1 MADFEF
7 QQNSDVCTAC
17 SGNGKL
23 LCCDGCWRAF
33 HFTCFDPP
41 LEPRD
46 AETDDGKWFCYKC
59 RASRSDFL
67 RPERAVFGELGSEL
81 NKKNPVSFNLP
92 YAIRD
97 YFEGVKTG
105 DEGEYEEASVVKANR
120 LAHSIHIRF
129 RPPEKDEL
137 TVAQGTG
144 WLRGI
149 SE

>member
-1 MADFEF
+1 MPLLPTSTADYTQCFWDGFIANFEI

-17 SGNGKL
+17 SGSGKL

-59 RASRSDFL
+59 RAAQFEL
-67 RPERAVFGELGSEL
+67 PKPERSVFGELVNEL
-81 NKKNPVSFNLP
+81 TKKNPVSFNLP
-92 YAIRD
+92 VSIRE

-105 DEGEYEEASVVKANR
+105 DEGEYEEASVVKAN
-120 LAHSIHIRF
+120 
-129 RPPEKDEL
+129 K
-137 TVAQGTG
+137 
-144 WLRGI
+144 
-149 SE
+149 